1 MEHIK
6 QLKSIRDDALTRLQ
20 TNPDYKLL
28 TSLDSLI
35 VELEGVTAL
44 AELAEK
50 SVTQPSSTK
59 TPPAKDEDKNPQ
71 TINQAFEKLNS
82 AKKANGTGGSSVVDL
97 SDEINGGA
105 PLS

>member
-6 QLKSIRDDALTRLQ
+6 QLKTIRDAALNRLQ

-50 SVTQPSSTK
+50 SVATTTTKSSNS
-59 TPPAKDEDKNPQ
+59 KDKPETLDEAFDKIS
-71 TINQAFEKLNS
+71 TT
-82 AKKANGTGGSSVVDL
+82 KKANGTGGGSIVDL
-97 SDEINGGA
+97 SDEINGGVS
-105 PLS
+105 LS

>member
-6 QLKSIRDDALTRLQ
+6 QLKTIRDEALSRLQ

-35 VELEGVTAL
+35 IELEGVTAL

-50 SVTQPSSTK
+50 SCLLYTSD
-59 TPPAKDEDKNPQ
+59 AADE
-71 TINQAFEKLNS
+71 
-82 AKKANGTGGSSVVDL
+82 
-97 SDEINGGA
+97 
-105 PLS
+105 

>member
-6 QLKSIRDDALTRLQ
+6 QLKTIRDDALTRLQ
-20 TNPDYKLL
+20 SNPDYKLL

-50 SVTQPSSTK
+50 SVAREITQNDN
-59 TPPAKDEDKNPQ
+59 KDPQ
-71 TINQAFEKLNS
+71 SLDQAFEKLTTAKKTNGS
-82 AKKANGTGGSSVVDL
+82 AKSTSGSVVDL
-97 SDEINGGA
+97 SDEINGGVS
-105 PLS
+105 LS

>member
-6 QLKSIRDDALTRLQ
+6 QLKSIRDEALTRLQ

-50 SVTQPSSTK
+50 SVTTST
-59 TPPAKDEDKNPQ
+59 TPKPANTKEKSDTLDA
-71 TINQAFEKLNS
+71 AFDKLNT
-82 AKKANGTGGSSVVDL
+82 AKKANGTGSSVVDL
-97 SDEINGGA
+97 SDEINGGVS
-105 PLS
+105 LS